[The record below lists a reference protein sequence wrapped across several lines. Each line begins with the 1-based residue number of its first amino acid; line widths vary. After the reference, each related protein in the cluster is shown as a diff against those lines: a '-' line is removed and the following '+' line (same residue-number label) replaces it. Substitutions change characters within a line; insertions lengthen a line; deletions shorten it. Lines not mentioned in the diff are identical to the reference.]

1 MQPRPST
8 GPAAARAG
16 AALRTP
22 AKGASVAA
30 QQRLGADAGGPA
42 QRGLVAGDGE
52 QLGVDGRD
60 ARLLAAGDAD
70 LGACGVA

>member
-1 MQPRPST
+1 MPV
-8 GPAAARAG
+8 ARRSAVSS
-16 AALRTP
+16 P
-22 AKGASVAA
+22 
-30 QQRLGADAGGPA
+30 
-42 QRGLVAGDGE
+42 GDGE